1 MIKTP
6 HKVDLPLPKR
16 DVSDPDALAGEIME
30 KLTYSIGKDAKV
42 ATPHDWLTATILVV
56 RDRIIDT
63 WMESTRTTYMNNGKR
78 VYYLSLE
85 FLIGRLL
92 RDAMSNLGLID
103 DIRQALQSLSVEFD
117 VIAGLEP
124 MRHLAMAASV
134 VLRPVSWNRW
144 RPSTSR
150 PMAMASAMCTASSVS
165 RWRMAGRSSFRK
177 AGCPRQSLGIRT
189 P

>member
-16 DVSDPDALAGEIME
+16 GVSDPDALAAEIME

-63 WMESTRTTYMNNGKR
+63 WMESTRNTYMNNGKR

-92 RDAMSNLGLID
+92 RAQPAPGFS
-103 DIRQALQSLSVEFD
+103 ACAVEAAPAPRPYFPGRAARCGTRRHPR
-117 VIAGLEP
+117 AGAEGD
-124 MRHLAMAASV
+124 R
-134 VLRPVSWNRW
+134 R
-144 RPSTSR
+144 
-150 PMAMASAMCTASSVS
+150 
-165 RWRMAGRSSFRK
+165 GF
-177 AGCPRQSLGIRT
+177 
-189 P
+189 